1 MTMPPLP
8 YDLAAAVRAARR
20 KKVESLQLGI
30 THPRSQRQHADDNAA
45 VAPVQSGEAVAP
57 GAVTPKVERLR
68 HCTGVIYFFR
78 DSRLSRWFGT
88 MAVSAKPSRI

>member
-20 KKVESLQLGI
+20 KKVEALQLGI
-30 THPRSQRQHADDNAA
+30 AHPRSQRQHADDNAA

-57 GAVTPKVERLR
+57 SAATPKVERLE
-68 HCTGVIYFFR
+68 
-78 DSRLSRWFGT
+78 RLIREHGHQRSPEEP
-88 MAVSAKPSRI
+88 KPWKKPWEK